1 MFTDLVGYTALSQ
14 RDESLALKLLDQH
27 RSLIRPI
34 FPRHKGREIKTIGDA
49 FLVQFES
56 ALEAVECAVEMQEA
70 IHNQTGPSAGALEM
84 KVGIHVGDVV
94 QSGQD
99 VYGDAVNIASR
110 IEPLA
115 KGGEICISEQVYDQ
129 VRNKVPFKLLKL
141 APHELKNV
149 AVPIDVY
156 RVELPWESP
165 LNSSR
170 PSNLPADRVAVLPFV
185 SMSLDP
191 QDELFADGLTEEL
204 IGSLA
209 LVKGLKVIARTS
221 VMNYKKE
228 KKSVSEIGKELGVG
242 TVVEGSVRKAGN
254 RIRVAVQV
262 IDVNTEEHLWAEKYD
277 RDLDDIFAIQSD
289 IADSVAKSVPV
300 SLPAT
305 RIPVPVPK
313 HTADI
318 QAYTSFLQGQALMYE
333 LEEEPLRQSLS
344 FFQTAIERDP
354 SLSRAYA
361 GIARCYIQMGTSG
374 LIPWS
379 DALAR
384 GKTAVKRALEISP
397 DLAEAHCLL
406 SELFFMADDPLPAQE
421 MEARRGLELNP
432 NIADAYVVLGSIE
445 AQKGNLGS
453 YVANSEMAYQLD
465 PLSPRTIRRLG
476 LAYFYAGRDQEA
488 LEHWRKTLHLSPVDS
503 YRQMADYYAS
513 KGDLEKAEEM
523 TNNLERIAPN
533 NEFTH
538 LSRGYIAALK
548 GDRAQAMEMIAKLDA
563 THEQGYVRSIFAGYI
578 YLKLGDVDRFF
589 EYMAF
594 STKGHYLPAT
604 DLMYSPDFL
613 KVRGDPRFKQLL
625 NSVGLDLP
633 PQQKA

>member
-1 MFTDLVGYTALSQ
+1 
-14 RDESLALKLLDQH
+14 
-27 RSLIRPI
+27 
-34 FPRHKGREIKTIGDA
+34 
-49 FLVQFES
+49 
-56 ALEAVECAVEMQEA
+56 
-70 IHNQTGPSAGALEM
+70 
-84 KVGIHVGDVV
+84 
-94 QSGQD
+94 
-99 VYGDAVNIASR
+99 
-110 IEPLA
+110 
-115 KGGEICISEQVYDQ
+115 
-129 VRNKVPFKLLKL
+129 
-141 APHELKNV
+141 
-149 AVPIDVY
+149 
-156 RVELPWESP
+156 
-165 LNSSR
+165 
-170 PSNLPADRVAVLPFV
+170 
-185 SMSLDP
+185 
-191 QDELFADGLTEEL
+191 
-204 IGSLA
+204 
-209 LVKGLKVIARTS
+209 
-221 VMNYKKE
+221 
-228 KKSVSEIGKELGVG
+228 
-242 TVVEGSVRKAGN
+242 
-254 RIRVAVQV
+254 
-262 IDVNTEEHLWAEKYD
+262 LW
-277 RDLDDIFAIQSD
+277 
-289 IADSVAKSVPV
+289 
-300 SLPAT
+300 
-305 RIPVPVPK
+305 
-313 HTADI
+313 
-318 QAYTSFLQGQALMYE
+318 
-333 LEEEPLRQSLS
+333 QSLS

-354 SLSRAYA
+354 SLARAYA
-361 GIARCYIQMGTSG
+361 GIAWCYIQMGTSG